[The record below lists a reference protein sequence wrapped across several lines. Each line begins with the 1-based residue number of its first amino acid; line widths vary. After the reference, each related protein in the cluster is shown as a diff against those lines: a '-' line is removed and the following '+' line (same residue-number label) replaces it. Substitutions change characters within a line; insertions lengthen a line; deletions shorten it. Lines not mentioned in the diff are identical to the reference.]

1 MKSTSR
7 ATSDAGGSS
16 SGQLYTDYSYDS
28 VDRMSTVTQDLVN
41 VAYSYASGNLSLIK
55 RSYTN
60 GDCNQN
66 YSFTYNRYGQRLTV
80 SVGDRV
86 LAAYSYDTTTHNLS
100 DMTYGNDT
108 EGVASYQ
115 YTYDCLDRMIGKAM
129 PYTGEYFAY
138 VYDYLGNVV
147 EERYSRLGSEV
158 RTYHFEYDRLGRP
171 VSRYKT
177 ENGVIVLQ
185 SVQSYDSKGY
195 DQGYTYEGDG
205 FSYGHKYTYGENN
218 GRLETFAHT
227 FNGKDE
233 FAGVIAYANLG
244 CVRFRLYGGECSGRV
259 SYTYQKASDDA
270 NRITSNASSHD
281 ANRRPYTGEPGST
294 YTAPNGDSRTYG
306 PDGTPEQIMTM
317 MTIEGQISILMILM
331 GVIITIGKTALEVQ
345 HTASD
350 GSQLQELHW

>member
-60 GDCNQN
+60 GDCDQN

-100 DMTYGNDT
+100 DMTYGNDM

-171 VSRYKT
+171 VSRYET
-177 ENGVIVLQ
+177 ENGVIVSQ
-185 SVQSYDSKGY
+185 SVQNYDS
-195 DQGYTYEGDG
+195 
-205 FSYGHKYTYGENN
+205 
-218 GRLETFAHT
+218 
-227 FNGKDE
+227 
-233 FAGVIAYANLG
+233 
-244 CVRFRLYGGECSGRV
+244 
-259 SYTYQKASDDA
+259 
-270 NRITSNASSHD
+270 
-281 ANRRPYTGEPGST
+281 
-294 YTAPNGDSRTYG
+294 
-306 PDGTPEQIMTM
+306 
-317 MTIEGQISILMILM
+317 
-331 GVIITIGKTALEVQ
+331 
-345 HTASD
+345 
-350 GSQLQELHW
+350 